1 MPGRARTKLRKQKT
15 ATRPS
20 KLRSRKQSP
29 QPHAEFD
36 TSMWTEA
43 LFGAE
48 VLLLHAT
55 PVYYGFGVPRGNG
68 SGVVII
74 PGFLGTDLYL
84 TELHGWLGRIG
95 YRPYFSGIGIN
106 ADCPNILVQRHV
118 SATIK
123 RALDE
128 TGRKIHLIGH
138 SLGGVIAR
146 SIAGDR
152 PKDIASVITLVS
164 PIRGTVAHRSVIH
177 AADAIRLRILQEHG
191 NGVLPRCYT
200 SADTS
205 ASSSAGSDSVPTGPP
220 PIQEPDASKVKHDG
234 KEDDVD
240 AIGNRKIGGRGL
252 GNWYSLETEVR
263 MGKQYAMQVESSV
276 KLVQDPVVTEYVNRI
291 GQNLVRNSDAQ
302 VPFTIKVI
310 DSDEVNAFALPGGFF
325 YVNTGLILAA
335 DEEAELAGVM
345 AHEISHVCARHGTR
359 QMTRAQWANIG
370 TIPLIFIGGGI
381 GYGIYE
387 AAGLGLPLTFM
398 KFQRNF
404 EAEADYL
411 GLQYMYKT
419 GYDPQAFISFFEKIQ
434 AKEKKKPGTI
444 AKAFASHP
452 QTPDRIAASQKEIAT
467 ILPASTQYIVTT
479 SEFDDVKSRL
489 AIIENR
495 HKVLE
500 EKDGSRPRSEEHTS
514 EL

>member
-1 MPGRARTKLRKQKT
+1 MSFRKLLISLSLLALMALPALAQDQT
-15 ATRPS
+15 SQTPNAQP
-20 KLRSRKQSP
+20 QAP
-29 QPHAEFD
+29 QPQASQPQTTKD
-36 TSMWTEA
+36 QTAQPQSTQPAPGSTSGSTTSS
-43 LFGAE
+43 
-48 VLLLHAT
+48 T
-55 PVYYGFGVPRGNG
+55 PTPPQDP
-68 SGVVII
+68 SA
-74 PGFLGTDLYL
+74 GTSP
-84 TELHGWLGRIG
+84 T
-95 YRPYFSGIGIN
+95 PAPP
-106 ADCPNILVQRHV
+106 AD
-118 SATIK
+118 
-123 RALDE
+123 
-128 TGRKIHLIGH
+128 
-138 SLGGVIAR
+138 
-146 SIAGDR
+146 
-152 PKDIASVITLVS
+152 
-164 PIRGTVAHRSVIH
+164 
-177 AADAIRLRILQEHG
+177 
-191 NGVLPRCYT
+191 T

-205 ASSSAGSDSVPTGPP
+205 ASSSSASSDSVPSGPP

-240 AIGNRKIGGRGL
+240 AIGNRNIGKRGL
-252 GNWYSLETEVR
+252 GDWYSLETEVK

-325 YVNTGLILAA
+325 YVNSGLILAA

-345 AHEISHVCARHGTR
+345 AHEISHVCARHGMR
-359 QMTRAQWANIG
+359 QMTRANWAQLG
-370 TIPLIFIGGGI
+370 TLPLIFVGGGI

-434 AKEKKKPGTI
+434 AREKKKPGTI

-452 QTPDRIAASQKEIAT
+452 QTPDRIEASQKEIAT
-467 ILPASTQYIVTT
+467 ILPARPQYIVTT
-479 SEFDDVKSRL
+479 SEFDDVKARL
-489 AIIENR
+489 ATIENR
-495 HKVLE
+495 HKIIE
-500 EKDGSRPRSEEHTS
+500 EKDTNKPSLRRASTSDKTSTGSGSDTSDDDRPTLKRRDDTNQNQ
-514 EL
+514 